1 MLVPLLVPELGTAT
15 GELRLSTWL
24 VSLGEEVIA
33 GDRIVE
39 VLIPGMTF
47 DISAPI
53 SGRLV
58 RQEKQADMPITA
70 GDRLGWIEPT
80 DETILPDGEEQP
92 L

>member
-1 MLVPLLVPELGTAT
+1 MLVPLLVPELGTSA

-33 GDRIVE
+33 GDRMVE

-53 SGRLV
+53 SGRLA
-58 RQEKQADMPITA
+58 RQEKQADMPLVT
-70 GDRLGWIEPT
+70 GDRLGWIEPLEGNIT
-80 DETILPDGEEQP
+80 PEAEEQSQ
-92 L
+92 